1 MFWAGCFQ
9 GFAQQAPSSTQVA
22 LVLISWVGAF
32 CVQWF
37 KTSKGVEIDEK
48 TGAVTYVVVNQQP
61 VLPVQAASIYAP
73 PKGQQPYA
81 AVGHQTAY

>member
-1 MFWAGCFQ
+1 
-9 GFAQQAPSSTQVA
+9 
-22 LVLISWVGAF
+22 
-32 CVQWF
+32 
-37 KTSKGVEIDEK
+37 
-48 TGAVTYVVVNQQP
+48 VTYVVVNQQP